1 MSCVITITTI
11 LSRIRFR
18 NTDSTIQIKRR
29 DFARYHGTSP
39 VDTWQKSVKRIYNIC
54 SNVIL
59 NIMRRRWN
67 KCRISLVMTV
77 CYLRTGSDNG
87 FLSISFSKPMS
98 IDHRKIHRMSFNRNY
113 TSRLHVFSET
123 VKILIICMIAR
134 SMEMS
139 MEMFFKTLREICYI
153 QGKCHWQWARVTV
166 LVNLLLYLSPLR
178 CSLMSHHC

>member
-18 NTDSTIQIKRR
+18 NTDSIIQLKRR

-39 VDTWQKSVKRIYNIC
+39 VDTWQKSDKRIYNIC

-98 IDHRKIHRMSFNRNY
+98 IGHRKIHRMSFNRNY

-123 VKILIICMIAR
+123 ATILIIWHDRPVHGNVIEVFQDDKADMLYTWQ
-134 SMEMS
+134 MS
-139 MEMFFKTLREICYI
+139 PTMSTCHSPREFA
-153 QGKCHWQWARVTV
+153 GKPC
-166 LVNLLLYLSPLR
+166 
-178 CSLMSHHC
+178 